1 VRFRHLTRGG
11 TYFRV
16 ADPGWADP
24 LDGRPSMGRG
34 ARWNAPGSF
43 PVVYLNATVEL
54 SRRFVAHKLRLH
66 PYGPEDLDPE
76 AAPTLVSTTVPA
88 APYVDVVTDAGC
100 RAAGLPPTYPRT
112 AEGAVVG
119 HEVCQ
124 AIGRKAWD
132 GGEPGIACRSAT
144 AGAAPGDE
152 ELAWFQRRRRLRPT
166 ATVAFPDWF
175 WG

>member
-16 ADPGWADP
+16 ADPEWPDP

-43 PVVYLNATVEL
+43 PVVYLNSTVEL
-54 SRRFVAHKLRLH
+54 SRRFVAHKLRGQ
-66 PYGPEDLDPE
+66 PYGPEDLDPG
-76 AAPTLVSTTVPA
+76 AAPTLVFTTVPTA
-88 APYVDVVTDAGC
+88 AHVDVVTDRGC
-100 RAAGLPPTYPRT
+100 RAAGLPVTYPRT
-112 AEGAVVG
+112 TGSEVVPHG
-119 HEVCQ
+119 VCQ
-124 AIGRKAWD
+124 PIGQRAWE

-144 AGAAPGDE
+144 AGATPRDE
-152 ELAWFQRRRRLRPT
+152 ELAWFQRRRRLRPS
-166 ATVAFPDWF
+166 ATVAFTDWF